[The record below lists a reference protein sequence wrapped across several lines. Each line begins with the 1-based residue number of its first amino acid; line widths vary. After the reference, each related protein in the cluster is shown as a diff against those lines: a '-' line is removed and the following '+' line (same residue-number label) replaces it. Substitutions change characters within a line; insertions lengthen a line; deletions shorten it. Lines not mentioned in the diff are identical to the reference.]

1 MSYGRDSDAPEAADA
16 DADFVG
22 PLRPAE
28 QAWSEHV
35 LRADS
40 SAALFEPADN
50 VIRRREA
57 HIGGLYRTAALL
69 ALSGDLAGGS
79 AAGFR
84 AIAEARALAEFLAAS
99 PSYCLDCF
107 VLGDR
112 CAQHRAGSAAAD
124 AGSGSGDG
132 SDDGST
138 TGSESTDGP
147 AEPGHQPDWRR
158 FGADG
163 FPSAS
168 G

>member
-1 MSYGRDSDAPEAADA
+1 MSYGRDSDAPEVADA

-22 PLRPAE
+22 PLRPAD
-28 QAWSEHV
+28 QTWAEHV

-40 SAALFEPADN
+40 SAALFEPAGN

-99 PSYCLDCF
+99 PAYCLDCF

-112 CAQHRAGSAAAD
+112 CAQHRTDSAEDGTSGPGSDAGAGSDSA
-124 AGSGSGDG
+124 
-132 SDDGST
+132 
-138 TGSESTDGP
+138 DGP

>member
-1 MSYGRDSDAPEAADA
+1 MSCGRDFDAPEAADA

-28 QAWSEHV
+28 QAWAEHV
-35 LRADS
+35 LRADT
-40 SAALFEPADN
+40 SAALFEPVAN

-99 PSYCLDCF
+99 PAYCLDCF

-112 CAQHRAGSAAAD
+112 CQQHRTDGASAPGTGSDSAD
-124 AGSGSGDG
+124 GTDTGSGSA
-132 SDDGST
+132 SA
-138 TGSESTDGP
+138 DGP
-147 AEPGHQPDWRR
+147 SEPGRQPEWRR